1 MVAVLGNNG
10 SGKSTFLNVLSG
22 QMDFTGDYRV
32 GNRKFQEIS
41 QQECARRIGFLPQ
54 EAALNM
60 PFDAFYVVLTGRFI
74 HSDGR
79 MYSEQDV
86 IYTEKAMKTFDVFH
100 LKDRLF
106 NALSGGE
113 KQRVLL
119 ARVMNM
125 DTDIF
130 LLDEPFSGIDILH
143 QIKVVDIFK
152 RLQREKIIMVVIH
165 DLSFAIH
172 HFSRFLFFRE
182 GLLLYDMGRNELDPE
197 KLSDIFG
204 VRVGFVEQNKRMF
217 VYTEEI

>member
-10 SGKSTFLNVLSG
+10 SGKSTFLSVMSG
-22 QMDFTGDYRV
+22 MLEFTGGYRI
-32 GNRKFQEIS
+32 GGRPFREITQAES
-41 QQECARRIGFLPQ
+41 ARQIGFLPQ

-79 MYSEQDV
+79 MYSKQD
-86 IYTEKAMKTFDVFH
+86 IDCTEKAMKTFDVFH

-125 DTDIF
+125 DTAIF

-152 RLQREKIIMVVIH
+152 RLQGEKIIMVVIH

-172 HFSRFLFFRE
+172 HFSRFLLFRD
-182 GLLLYDMGRNELDPE
+182 GLLLYDMNRDD
-197 KLSDIFG
+197 LSPDRLSEVFG
-204 VRVGFVEQNKRMF
+204 VKVGFVEQDKRMF
-217 VYTEEI
+217 VYTEEM

>member
-10 SGKSTFLNVLSG
+10 SGKSTFLSVMSG
-22 QMDFTGDYRV
+22 LLEFTGGYRI
-32 GNRKFQEIS
+32 NERPFMEITHAES
-41 QQECARRIGFLPQ
+41 ARQIGFLPQ

-79 MYSEQDV
+79 MYSAQD
-86 IYTEKAMKTFDVFH
+86 IAYTEKAMKKFDVYH
-100 LKDRLF
+100 LKDRPF

-143 QIKVVDIFK
+143 QIKGVDIFK
-152 RLQREKIIMVVIH
+152 QLQKEKIIMVVIH

-172 HFSRFLFFRE
+172 HFSRFLFFRD
-182 GLLLYDMGRNELDPE
+182 GLLLYDMSRDELVPE
-197 KLSDIFG
+197 RLSDVFG
-204 VRVGFVEQNKRMF
+204 VKVGFVEQDKRMF
-217 VYTEEI
+217 IYTEEI